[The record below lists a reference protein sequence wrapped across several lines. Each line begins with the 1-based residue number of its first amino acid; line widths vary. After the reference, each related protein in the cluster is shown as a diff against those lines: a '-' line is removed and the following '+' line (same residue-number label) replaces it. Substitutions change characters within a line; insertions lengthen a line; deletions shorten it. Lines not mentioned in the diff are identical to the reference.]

1 MDFGLEVVGATLV
14 NVVVLAIDF
23 FIEDDRTGTVFLTEV
38 DAGTGRVRIADDHV
52 VAADGGKMVE

>member
-1 MDFGLEVVGATLV
+1 MV